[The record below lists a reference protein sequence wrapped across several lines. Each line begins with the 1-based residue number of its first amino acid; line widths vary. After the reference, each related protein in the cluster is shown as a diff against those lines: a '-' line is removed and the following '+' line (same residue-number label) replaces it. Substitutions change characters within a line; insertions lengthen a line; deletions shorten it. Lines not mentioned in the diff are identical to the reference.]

1 MESIFATLIEE
12 VNTLTVSK
20 FLMDT
25 EEVFSNGASKLGLSN
40 LKAIRELCVKEGEQP
55 RIIDALDSFIK
66 SIKNKKFE
74 DSKSARK
81 AVEEIMKIL
90 YPISEDDS
98 SDEENE
104 RSSREDEIEEDS
116 DEESER
122 SSREDEIEE
131 DSDEESERPSR
142 EDDSSSDEES
152 ERPSREDDSSSD
164 EESEDEIEEETDDD
178 EIDDEIERY
187 NELLKDKVLNKYIVT
202 KRFKIT
208 TDDEEEKRDMIE
220 SLYKIVKNIYEN
232 FASDKDADKILSVLE
247 ELGELRDY

>member
-122 SSREDEIEE
+122 
-131 DSDEESERPSR
+131 PSR
-142 EDDSSSDEES
+142 EDDSSSDE

-247 ELGELRDY
+247 DLGELRDY

>member
-12 VNTLTVSK
+12 VNTITVSK
-20 FLMDT
+20 FLIDT

-81 AVEEIMKIL
+81 AVEEIMKII
-90 YPISEDDS
+90 YPISE
-98 SDEENE
+98 
-104 RSSREDEIEEDS
+104 
-116 DEESER
+116 
-122 SSREDEIEE
+122 
-131 DSDEESERPSR
+131 DEESERPSL
-142 EDDSSSDEES
+142 EDDDSSSNEDSEIEE
-152 ERPSREDDSSSD
+152 SD
-164 EESEDEIEEETDDD
+164 EESEDETDDEKTDEEEIEE
-178 EIDDEIERY
+178 DEIERY
-187 NELLKDKVLNKYIVT
+187 NELLKDKVLKKYIVT

-208 TDDEEEKRDMIE
+208 TTEEKRDMIE

-232 FASDKDADKILSVLE
+232 FASDKDADKILDILE
-247 ELGELRDY
+247 ELDELRDY

>member
-55 RIIDALDSFIK
+55 LIIAALDSFIK

-90 YPISEDDS
+90 YPISED
-98 SDEENE
+98 EE
-104 RSSREDEIEEDS
+104 S

-122 SSREDEIEE
+122 SSREDDSSSNEDSEIDE
-131 DSDEESERPSR
+131 SDEESERPWVSR
-142 EDDSSSDEES
+142 EDETDDEKTDEE
-152 ERPSREDDSSSD
+152 
-164 EESEDEIEEETDDD
+164 EIEE
-178 EIDDEIERY
+178 DEIERY
-187 NELLKDKVLNKYIVT
+187 NELLKDKVLKKYIVT

-208 TDDEEEKRDMIE
+208 TSDEEKRDMIE

-247 ELGELRDY
+247 ELDELRD

>member
-12 VNTLTVSK
+12 VNTITVSK
-20 FLMDT
+20 FLIDT

-90 YPISEDDS
+90 YPISED
-98 SDEENE
+98 EE
-104 RSSREDEIEEDS
+104 
-116 DEESER
+116 
-122 SSREDEIEE
+122 
-131 DSDEESERPSR
+131 SDEESERPSL
-142 EDDSSSDEES
+142 EDDDSSSNEDSEIEE
-152 ERPSREDDSSSD
+152 SD
-164 EESEDEIEEETDDD
+164 EESEDETDDEKTDEEEIEE
-178 EIDDEIERY
+178 DEIERY
-187 NELLKDKVLNKYIVT
+187 NELLKDKVLKKYIVT

-208 TDDEEEKRDMIE
+208 TTEEKRDMIE

-232 FASDKDADKILSVLE
+232 FASDKDADKILDILE
-247 ELGELRDY
+247 ELDELRDY

>member
-55 RIIDALDSFIK
+55 LIIAALDSFIK

-74 DSKSARK
+74 ESKSAHK

-90 YPISEDDS
+90 YPISED
-98 SDEENE
+98 EE
-104 RSSREDEIEEDS
+104 S

-122 SSREDEIEE
+122 SSREDDSISNEDSEIEE
-131 DSDEESERPSR
+131 
-142 EDDSSSDEES
+142 
-152 ERPSREDDSSSD
+152 SD
-164 EESEDEIEEETDDD
+164 EESEDETDDEKTDEEEIEE
-178 EIDDEIERY
+178 DEIERY
-187 NELLKDKVLNKYIVT
+187 NELLKDKVLKKYIVT

-208 TDDEEEKRDMIE
+208 TDDDEEKRDMIE

-232 FASDKDADKILSVLE
+232 FASDKDVDKILSVLE
-247 ELGELRDY
+247 ELDELRDY